1 MNFLPAAVRV
11 TWAPETGL
19 PEGAVSTDPE
29 TSHLILLTSV
39 LGTAEMALARGVIIP
54 TSRGSN
60 LCGDSPTVPLLR
72 ETAESEWREDTELL
86 VSSVMAGRKGVLSVA
101 SPGEL
106 VVEAAEILET
116 PFTMMG

>member
-1 MNFLPAAVRV
+1 MGCAYCITSSIDMV
-11 TWAPETGL
+11 TVSWRWLSAP
-19 PEGAVSTDPE
+19 
-29 TSHLILLTSV
+29 LLMFSV
-39 LGTAEMALARGVIIP
+39 LAGSTARGVIIP

-72 ETAESEWREDTELL
+72 DTAESEWREDTELL
-86 VSSVMAGRKGVLSVA
+86 VSSVMAGRKGVLSVV

-106 VVEAAEILET
+106 VVEEAGILDT

>member
-1 MNFLPAAVRV
+1 MVTVSWRWLRAPLLMVRV
-11 TWAPETGL
+11 L
-19 PEGAVSTDPE
+19 EGST
-29 TSHLILLTSV
+29 
-39 LGTAEMALARGVIIP
+39 ARGVIIP

-72 ETAESEWREDTELL
+72 DTAESEWREDTELL
-86 VSSVMAGRKGVLSVA
+86 VSSVMAGRKGVLSVVD

-106 VVEAAEILET
+106 VEEAGILET